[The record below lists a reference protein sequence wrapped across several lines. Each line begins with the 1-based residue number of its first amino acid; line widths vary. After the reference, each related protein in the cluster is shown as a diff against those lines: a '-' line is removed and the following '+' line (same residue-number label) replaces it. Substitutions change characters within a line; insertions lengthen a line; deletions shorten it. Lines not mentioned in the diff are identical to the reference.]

1 MKIGDIVSIDK
12 QGRFK
17 NDIQLSDYKHPE
29 LNKSL
34 LECYIFTTSAPDKF
48 GQASKQVSSLKL
60 LDEIR
65 DSFLNN
71 RIENRFTVI
80 ANYGHGKSHLALA
93 LTNYFSKPADS
104 PEVRILLSRIEHSLN
119 NPAKM
124 TGYTQFKQS
133 RGEFLVVHLR
143 GDLPSRLREQF
154 LIGLEESLKEHPASK
169 DIQLP
174 FWYKNA
180 ERYLSEF
187 SVAQLE
193 KANNFLLDYST
204 DVPSLRGDIRK
215 EGKLTLCKDL
225 FTHLNGV
232 PPDLGQETSLKEAVE
247 WVAEDLCG
255 EGKSFGGLLVLFDE
269 FSLFVQR
276 YTNVGPNNDL
286 QDLLNGISDHKS
298 KTVFVAF
305 AQHDPIAIAEAS
317 TSSLSRLAN
326 VKKELTRLPTNK
338 KYALYSLMEGVVDSY
353 LRQSDSAYKKFLEL
367 PRVKGAVRGEGASGI
382 TWDNFNWRYSE
393 ELNWDYDKFQEVV
406 VDGCYPLHPFTT
418 ALLCTHQF
426 EQGASEAAA
435 RTVLG
440 FVMDQI
446 TQLQDQPVWVND
458 QVNWILPISLVD
470 YFENRISKEDYSN
483 YQNTL
488 EMLGNEI
495 TSIQQKVL
503 KALLLQEVSQ
513 LSATGSNQFN
523 LISQMAG
530 ISYAQAKFELKNL
543 AGNNIIRFDKNRK
556 ISTFWPS
563 HTNPQKLEEMIREK
577 LDNQKFDKHSL
588 DELNEKYC
596 KPIPVEVKWGDSDD
610 WAADQRIL
618 TPDFFTSEK
627 LKELIHPFRIGS
639 KGIEESPRGLIV
651 WLAACDEQDLEWF
664 RENSNKLIQQAF
676 PEETPIPVILVL
688 PNTPQPNLFD
698 IFRRILVLKKLTQ
711 NERKDVGIE
720 TYQREV
726 ELTDDRF
733 EIELAK
739 LFGDD
744 IHYLSIIREPSQ
756 LIVPTPYR
764 TSINVI
770 KNLSIDSALRELYRL
785 AYRYS
790 PPGFF
795 TQYSSKSSRILKN
808 TIKKIVP
815 WLLKDKVGEAL
826 GLSSASSVEKDLCV
840 KYLFSEWGLL
850 SAGTY
855 LIQKPTSHII
865 LEVWEQIDEAFKPGS
880 TDVKV
885 DQVLVTL
892 VNPPFG
898 FCCNTLSLLFSAWIG
913 FNIHDLQININGRA
927 VSLSDFEE
935 KFNQTKNAKEFINL
949 LCYAEPMQISRKNP
963 EQIRSEVDAIID
975 RVKNGPIFTQKEA
988 QDAIVILNEMT
999 DASHYNERESTKA
1012 EEFAL
1017 KLEKALELA
1026 QCYDESANRIKNA
1039 LGSEKE
1045 IIQLL
1050 KLQDEFKKMTA
1061 HDLVEPTT
1069 PSIEELNQRWYGWL
1083 KEVVENE
1090 CQRLENIRFLQDM
1103 NLYKKQLDEYQKV
1116 LNKKHLSELSNR
1128 VEQAIKNLSEKAQ
1141 KIARREQE
1149 ESLRSEIRSM
1159 TPSANLINL
1168 YEYKKSLIQFDHC
1181 TPETLKFRDGRLNEI
1196 EESISK
1202 LENEAKSLPKEF
1214 ELISDNQSFIKWRER
1229 LFLVLHKFEETKF
1242 EDKIA
1247 ELKIRSDNLSKLF
1260 SDLNPLQQSRV
1271 RTPQD
1276 YEDYCKQLEIIK
1288 NRYESQLS
1296 SSQLFLFDKVKDT
1309 WDNQIQLLT
1318 KQAHQWLQECYRT
1331 AQDESK
1337 ILELSRALD
1346 SPPAFLQ
1353 KDDEESILLLKNKVQ
1368 NYLDKN
1374 VILEI
1379 EHKFRQINDPQKQI
1393 ECLSRLQKLVDKKA

>member
-1 MKIGDIVSIDK
+1 
-12 QGRFK
+12 
-17 NDIQLSDYKHPE
+17 
-29 LNKSL
+29 
-34 LECYIFTTSAPDKF
+34 LECYIFTTSAPERY
-48 GQASKQVSSLKL
+48 GQDSKQVSSLKL
-60 LDEIR
+60 LDEIK
-65 DSFLNN
+65 DSFNSN
-71 RIENRFTVI
+71 VIDNRFTVI

-93 LTNYFSKPADS
+93 LTNFFFKPSDS
-104 PEVRILLSRIEHSLN
+104 PEVQILLKRIQHSLN
-119 NPAKM
+119 NPAKLK
-124 TGYTQFKQS
+124 GYKQFKQS
-133 RGEFLVVHLR
+133 KGEFLVVHLR
-143 GDLPSRLREQF
+143 GDLPNSLREQF
-154 LIGLEESLKEHPASK
+154 LTGLEESIKEHPSSK

-180 ERYLSEF
+180 ERYLDELSG
-187 SVAQLE
+187 VQLE
-193 KANNFLLDYST
+193 KANNFLFDYAT
-204 DVPSLRGDIRK
+204 DVPSLKKDIRK

-225 FTHLNGV
+225 FKHLYGV
-232 PPDLGQETSLKEAVE
+232 PPDFGQETSLKEAVK

-276 YTNVGPNNDL
+276 YTNIGPNNDL

-298 KTVFVAF
+298 KAVFVAF
-305 AQHDPIAIAEAS
+305 AQHDPIVIAEAS
-317 TSSLSRLAN
+317 TSSSSRLEN
-326 VKKELTRLPTNK
+326 VKKELTRLPNSK
-338 KYALYSLMEGVVDSY
+338 KYALYSLMEGVIDSY
-353 LRQSDSAYKKFLEL
+353 LRQSESAYKKFLEL
-367 PRVKGAVRGEGASGI
+367 PCVKGAVRGEGASGI
-382 TWDNFNWRYSE
+382 TRDNFFWRYSE
-393 ELNWDYDKFQEVV
+393 ELNWTYDKFQEVV
-406 VDGCYPLHPFTT
+406 VDGCFPLHPFTT

-426 EQGASEAAA
+426 EQGDSGGSA

-446 TQLQDQPVWVND
+446 NQIQDQPVLVDD
-458 QVNWILPISLVD
+458 QVNWILPITLVS
-470 YFENRISKEDYSN
+470 YFENRISKEHYSN

-495 TSIQQKVL
+495 TSIQRKVL

-513 LSATGSNQFN
+513 LSATGSNQFD
-523 LISQMAG
+523 LISQMTG
-530 ISYAQAKFELKNL
+530 ISYDQAKFELKNL
-543 AGNNIIRFDKNRK
+543 AGNNIIRFDKYRK
-556 ISTFWPS
+556 ISSFWPS
-563 HTNPQKLEEMIREK
+563 NINPQKLEEIILK
-577 LDNQKFDKHSL
+577 KIDNQKFDKQSL
-588 DELNEKYC
+588 DELNKKYC
-596 KPIPVEVKWGDSDD
+596 KPIPVEVNWGNSND
-610 WAADQRIL
+610 WAANQVIL
-618 TPDFFTSEK
+618 TTDFFTADI
-627 LKELIHPFRIGS
+627 LKKLIHPFRISS
-639 KGIEESPRGLIV
+639 KGIEESTRGLVV
-651 WLAACDEQDLEWF
+651 WLAARDENDLKIF

-676 PEETPIPVILVL
+676 PEEIPFPVILVL
-688 PNTPQPNLFD
+688 PITPQPNLFD
-698 IFRRILVLKKLTQ
+698 IFRRILILKNLTQ

-720 TYQREV
+720 TYLSEV

-744 IHYLSIIREPSQ
+744 LHYLTIKRKPEQ
-756 LIVPTPYR
+756 LIVPAPYR
-764 TSINVI
+764 PFVNLMKQLSINT
-770 KNLSIDSALRELYRL
+770 ALRELYKL
-785 AYRYS
+785 AYRSS
-790 PPGFF
+790 PPEFF
-795 TQYSSKSSRILKN
+795 TQFSNSGKGSIRLRNAIN
-808 TIKKIVP
+808 KIIP

-826 GLSSASSVEKDLCV
+826 DLSSGSSPEKDLCE
-840 KYLFSEWGLL
+840 KYLFSKWGLL

-855 LIQKPTSHII
+855 LIQKPTSPNI
-865 LEVWEQIDEAFKPGS
+865 LEAWEKIDKTFKPGS

-1017 KLEKALELA
+1017 KLKKALEVA

-1083 KEVVENE
+1083 EEVVEKE
-1090 CQRLENIRFLQDM
+1090 CKRLEDIRFLQDM